1 VKILLQSPLILDKRS
16 PFHKKKRN
24 VLLVNG
30 KIAEIGEKN
39 FSADRVIEAEGMI
52 LSPGWFDIGT
62 VVGEPGFEHKEDV
75 DSLSKAAAAGGF
87 TSLAVYPN
95 TNPAIQTKS
104 DITHLTRKNETR
116 LVQIF
121 PIASVTRD
129 NKGTD
134 LTEMLDLNDAGA
146 IAFSDGL
153 KSITNTDIFL
163 KALQYVNK
171 FNGVVIDHAQDAW
184 LDLFGQMN
192 ESPVSAS
199 LGLKGMP
206 KLSEEVAASRNIK
219 LLVYSESRLHLAR
232 VSAPRVLDLIRTAK
246 KKGANLTCD
255 ITAYQAT
262 LSDSV
267 LTDFDTNYKVNPPLR
282 EKSDN
287 DNLIKGLQDGLIDII
302 CSGHTPQ
309 DEESKVVEFDH
320 AEFGITN
327 LQTVASQLTT
337 LSKEVPWEDLM
348 EKISINPALLMQAEL
363 PVIEPDAKANLTLL
377 DPGFEWIF
385 DEKSNFSKSKNSP
398 WLGHKLKGKTRAV
411 FNNNKH
417 WIDA

>member
-39 FSADRVIEAEGMI
+39 FSADRIIEAEGMI

-104 DITHLTRKNETR
+104 DITHLTRKNESR

-146 IAFSDGL
+146 VAFSDGL
-153 KSITNTDIFL
+153 KPITNTDIFL
-163 KALQYVNK
+163 KALQYVKK

-262 LSDSV
+262 VSDTV

-282 EKSDN
+282 EKADN

-302 CSGHTPQ
+302 CSGHLPQ

-320 AEFGITN
+320 ADFGIIN

-348 EKISINPALLMQAEL
+348 EKISINPATLMQAEL

-377 DPGFEWIF
+377 DPGFEWTF
-385 DEKSNFSKSKNSP
+385 DEKNNFSKSKNSP
-398 WLGHKLKGKTRAV
+398 WLGQKLKGKVRAV

>member
-1 VKILLQSPLILDKRS
+1 MKVLLQSPLILDKRS

-30 KIAEIGEKN
+30 KIADIGEKN

-62 VVGEPGFEHKEDV
+62 MVGEPGYEHKEDI
-75 DSLSKAAAAGGF
+75 DSLSRAAAAGGF

-104 DITHLTRKNETR
+104 DITHLTRKNESK

-129 NKGTD
+129 NKGVD
-134 LTEMLDLNDAGA
+134 LTEMLDLNNAGA

-163 KALQYVNK
+163 KALQYVKK
-171 FNGVVIDHAQDAW
+171 FDGLVIDHAQDAW

-219 LLVYSESRLHLAR
+219 LLAYSESRLHLAR
-232 VSAPRVLDLIRTAK
+232 VSAPRVLDLVRTAK
-246 KKGANLTCD
+246 KKGMNLTCE
-255 ITAYQAT
+255 ITAFQA
-262 LSDSV
+262 LLNDSL
-267 LTDFDTNYKVNPPLR
+267 LTEFDTNYKVNPPLR
-282 EKSDN
+282 EKADN
-287 DNLIKGLQDGLIDII
+287 DGLIKGLKDGLIDII

-320 AEFGITN
+320 AEFGIIN
-327 LQTVASQLTT
+327 LQTVASQLVL
-337 LSKEVPWEDLM
+337 LSKEIEWEDLL
-348 EKISINPALLMQAEL
+348 EKISINPAALMQAEL

-377 DPGFEWIF
+377 DPECEWKF
-385 DEKSNFSKSKNSP
+385 DERSNFSKSKNSP
-398 WLGHKLKGKTRAV
+398 WLGQKLTGKVRAV

-417 WIDA
+417 WMDA

>member
-1 VKILLQSPLILDKRS
+1 MKVLLQSPLILDKRS

-30 KIAEIGEKN
+30 KIADIGEKN
-39 FSADRVIEAEGMI
+39 FSADRVVEAEGMI

-62 VVGEPGFEHKEDV
+62 MVGEPGYEHKEDI
-75 DSLSKAAAAGGF
+75 DSLSRAAAAGGF

-104 DITHLTRKNETR
+104 DITHLTRKNESK

-129 NKGTD
+129 NKGVD
-134 LTEMLDLNDAGA
+134 LTEMLDLNNAGA

-163 KALQYVNK
+163 KALQYVKK
-171 FNGVVIDHAQDAW
+171 FDGLVIDHAQDAW

-219 LLVYSESRLHLAR
+219 LLAYSESRLHLAR
-232 VSAPRVLDLIRTAK
+232 VSAPRVLDLVRTAK
-246 KKGANLTCD
+246 KKGMNLTCE
-255 ITAYQAT
+255 ITAFQA
-262 LSDSV
+262 LLNDSL
-267 LTDFDTNYKVNPPLR
+267 LTEFDTNYKVNPPLR
-282 EKSDN
+282 EKADN
-287 DNLIKGLQDGLIDII
+287 DGLIKGLKDGLIDII

-320 AEFGITN
+320 AEFGIIN
-327 LQTVASQLTT
+327 LQTVASQLVL
-337 LSKEVPWEDLM
+337 LSKEIEWEDLL
-348 EKISINPALLMQAEL
+348 EKISINPAALMQAEL

-377 DPGFEWIF
+377 DPECEWKF
-385 DEKSNFSKSKNSP
+385 DERSNFSKSKNSP
-398 WLGHKLKGKTRAV
+398 WLGQKLTGKVRAV

-417 WIDA
+417 WMDA

>member
-1 VKILLQSPLILDKRS
+1 MKILIQSPLILDRRS

-24 VLLVNG
+24 VLLANG
-30 KIAEIGEKN
+30 KIAEIGDKN
-39 FSADRVIEAEGMI
+39 FSADRTIDAEGMI
-52 LSPGWFDIGT
+52 LSPGWTDIGT
-62 VVGEPGFEHKEDV
+62 VVGEPGLEHKEDI

-95 TNPAIQTKS
+95 TNPAIQTKA
-104 DITHLTRKNETR
+104 DITHLTRKNESK
-116 LVQIF
+116 LVQLY

-134 LTEMLDLNDAGA
+134 LTEMLDLHDGGA
-146 IAFSDGL
+146 TAFSDGL
-153 KSITNTDIFL
+153 KSIVNTDIFL
-163 KALQYVNK
+163 KALQYVKK
-171 FNGVVIDHAQDAW
+171 FNGVVIDHAQDNW

-192 ESPVSAS
+192 ESPTNAL

-219 LLVYSESRLHLAR
+219 LLAYSESRLHLAR
-232 VSAPRVLDLIRTAK
+232 VSAPKVLDLVRTAK

-255 ITAYQAT
+255 ITAYQALLT
-262 LSDSV
+262 DGL
-267 LTDFDTNYKVNPPLR
+267 LTDFDTNLKVNPPLR
-282 EKSDN
+282 EKADN
-287 DNLIKGLQDGLIDII
+287 ESLIKGLNDGLIDII

-320 AEFGITN
+320 AEFGLIN
-327 LQTVASQLTT
+327 LQTVASQLVQ
-337 LSKEVPWEDLM
+337 LAQWVEWENLM
-348 EKISINPALLMQAEL
+348 EKISINPAALMQVEL
-363 PVIEPDAKANLTLL
+363 PVIEPEAKANLTLL
-377 DPGFEWIF
+377 DPNMEWTF
-385 DEKSNFSKSKNSP
+385 DEKTNFSKSKNSP
-398 WLGHKLKGKTRAV
+398 WLGQQLKGKVRAV

>member
-1 VKILLQSPLILDKRS
+1 MKILIQSPEIVDQNS
-16 PFHKKKRN
+16 PFHLKEKN
-24 VLLVNG
+24 VLIVNG

-153 KSITNTDIFL
+153 KPITNTDIFL
-163 KALQYVNK
+163 KALQYVKK

-262 LSDSV
+262 LSDAV

-302 CSGHTPQ
+302 CSGHIPQ

-320 AEFGITN
+320 AEFGIIN
-327 LQTVASQLTT
+327 LQTVASQLTA
-337 LSKEVPWEDLM
+337 LSKEVAWEDLM
-348 EKISINPALLMQAEL
+348 EKISINPAALMQAEL

-377 DPGFEWIF
+377 DPGIEWTF
-385 DEKSNFSKSKNSP
+385 DEKNNLSKSKNSP
-398 WLGHKLKGKTRAV
+398 WLGQKLKGKVRAV

>member
-1 VKILLQSPLILDKRS
+1 MKVLLQSPLILDKRS

-30 KIAEIGEKN
+30 KIADIGEKN

-62 VVGEPGFEHKEDV
+62 MVGEPGYEHKEDI

-104 DITHLTRKNETR
+104 DITHLTRKNESK

-129 NKGTD
+129 NKGVD
-134 LTEMLDLNDAGA
+134 LTEMLDLNNAGA

-163 KALQYVNK
+163 KALQYVKK
-171 FNGVVIDHAQDAW
+171 FDGLVIDHAQDAW

-219 LLVYSESRLHLAR
+219 LLAYSESRLHLAR
-232 VSAPRVLDLIRTAK
+232 VSAPRVLDLVRTAK
-246 KKGANLTCD
+246 KKGMNLTCE
-255 ITAYQAT
+255 ITAFQA
-262 LSDSV
+262 LLNDSL
-267 LTDFDTNYKVNPPLR
+267 LTEFDTNYKVNPPLR
-282 EKSDN
+282 EKADN
-287 DNLIKGLQDGLIDII
+287 DGLIKGLKDGLIDII

-320 AEFGITN
+320 AEFGIIN
-327 LQTVASQLTT
+327 LQTVASQLVL
-337 LSKEVPWEDLM
+337 LSKEIEWEDLL
-348 EKISINPALLMQAEL
+348 EKISINPAALMQAEL

-377 DPGFEWIF
+377 DPECEWKF
-385 DEKSNFSKSKNSP
+385 DERSNFSKSKNSP
-398 WLGHKLKGKTRAV
+398 WLGQKLTGKVRAV

-417 WIDA
+417 WMDA

>member
-30 KIAEIGEKN
+30 KITEIGEKN
-39 FSADRVIEAEGMI
+39 FAADRVIEAEGMI

-62 VVGEPGFEHKEDV
+62 VVGEPGLEHKEDI
-75 DSLSKAAAAGGF
+75 DSVSKAACAGGF
-87 TSLAVYPN
+87 TGLAIYPN
-95 TNPAIQTKS
+95 TNPPIQTKS
-104 DITHLTRKNETR
+104 DITHLTRKNESR

-121 PIASVTRD
+121 PIASITRD

-134 LTEMLDLNDAGA
+134 LTEMLDLHDAGA
-146 IAFSDGL
+146 MAFGDGL
-153 KSITNTDIFL
+153 KTITNTDIFL
-163 KALQYVNK
+163 KSLQYVKK

-192 ESPVSAS
+192 EGPVSAT

-232 VSAPRVLDLIRTAK
+232 VSAPKVLDLVRTAK
-246 KKGANLTCD
+246 KKGVNLTCD
-255 ITAYQAT
+255 VAAYQ
-262 LSDSV
+262 LNLNDSV
-267 LTDFDTNYKVNPPLR
+267 LVDFDTNYKVNPPLR

-287 DNLIKGLQDGLIDII
+287 ENLIKGLKDGVIDII

-320 AEFGITN
+320 AEFGIIN

-337 LSKEVPWEDLM
+337 LSKEVDWEDLL
-348 EKISINPALLMQAEL
+348 EKISVNPAALVQAEL
-363 PVIEPDAKANLTLL
+363 PVIEPEAKANLTLL
-377 DPGFEWIF
+377 DPTFEWTF
-385 DEKSNFSKSKNSP
+385 DDKANLSKSKNSP
-398 WLGHKLKGKTRAV
+398 WLGQRLKGKVRAV

-417 WIDA
+417 WIDG

>member
-146 IAFSDGL
+146 VAFSDGL

-163 KALQYVNK
+163 KALQYVKK

-219 LLVYSESRLHLAR
+219 LLAYSESRLHLAR

-262 LSDSV
+262 LSDIA

-282 EKSDN
+282 EKADN

-302 CSGHTPQ
+302 CSGHIPQ

-320 AEFGITN
+320 AEFGIIN

-337 LSKEVPWEDLM
+337 LSKEVSWEDLM
-348 EKISINPALLMQAEL
+348 EKISINPATLMQAEL
-363 PVIEPDAKANLTLL
+363 PVIEPEDKANLTLL
-377 DPGFEWIF
+377 DPGFEWTF
-385 DEKSNFSKSKNSP
+385 DEKSNLSKSKNSP
-398 WLGHKLKGKTRAV
+398 WLGQKLKGKVRAV